1 MTEAPGATVPATVTP
16 PEMTAS
22 ASGELRFGAP
32 PGSGVAVSR
41 LTVIVRRTGLDWRPV
56 SGSVAT
62 RVMTF
67 EPGRSSTRIEN
78 APLADAVA
86 VGFSRRP
93 STVIWASGT
102 VSPRRTYDV
111 PA

>member
-1 MTEAPGATVPATVTP
+1 M
-16 PEMTAS
+16 
-22 ASGELRFGAP
+22 
-32 PGSGVAVSR
+32 
-41 LTVIVRRTGLDWRPV
+41 IVRRTGLDWRPV

-78 APLADAVA
+78 APVPIAVA

-111 PA
+111 PAYAARSEAGSVRVSSGVPAKVRNW